1 MAENDPGFVEPVNL
15 FKASFEEM
23 FANPSSSNSQAAFSG
38 ARASSQSEETPA
50 AAEAEVLALSP
61 ENSYPP
67 PEAAPVSEP
76 VDEAVVQ
83 AAPAESVSEPVDEAV
98 VEAAEPVSEPV
109 DEAVVEA
116 APGEPVDEAV
126 VEAAPAAEA
135 NDTLPEAA
143 PEESRRSTGPRG
155 PNVHTSPTTLAELAP
170 PGCSITLNSNLALGF
185 ILSLVLLN

>member
-23 FANPSSSNSQAAFSG
+23 FANPSSSNSQAASSG

-61 ENSYPP
+61 KDSYPPP
-67 PEAAPVSEP
+67 PEAA
-76 VDEAVVQ
+76 
-83 AAPAESVSEPVDEAV
+83 
-98 VEAAEPVSEPV
+98 PVSEPV

-126 VEAAPAAEA
+126 VEAAPAAAA
-135 NDTLPEAA
+135 NDTLSEAA

-155 PNVHTSPTTLAELAP
+155 PNVHTSPTTL
-170 PGCSITLNSNLALGF
+170 GCSITLNSNFALGF
-185 ILSLVLLN
+185 ILSLVLLNLFLNII

>member
-23 FANPSSSNSQAAFSG
+23 FANPSSSNSQAASSG

-61 ENSYPP
+61 KDSYPPP
-67 PEAAPVSEP
+67 PEAAP
-76 VDEAVVQ
+76 
-83 AAPAESVSEPVDEAV
+83 
-98 VEAAEPVSEPV
+98 EPV

-135 NDTLPEAA
+135 NDTLSEAA

-170 PGCSITLNSNLALGF
+170 PGCSITLNSNFALGF
-185 ILSLVLLN
+185 ILSLVLLNLFLNI

>member
-15 FKASFEEM
+15 FKTSFEEM
-23 FANPSSSNSQAAFSG
+23 FANPSSSNSQAASSG

-83 AAPAESVSEPVDEAV
+83 AAPAESVS
-98 VEAAEPVSEPV
+98 
-109 DEAVVEA
+109 
-116 APGEPVDEAV
+116 EPVDEAV